1 MLLHKQKPTFIDSYY
16 VCLQAGSHRR
26 LKNLVIRRSGEL
38 TTVQVVTT
46 SPSSALLQ
54 GGGMRGPPGDP
65 ASISSLC
72 ALLCGCY
79 FSLLLGSPVLVYFV
93 FFMPEDVKCVWRTC
107 FSSSYSSFSRMV
119 SPLHFCS
126 YFYGCYFT
134 LLCRWGEYQEI
145 GEILPGARP
154 FIFSLLILL
163 GTDCARVVDPRGGG
177 WFC

>member
-1 MLLHKQKPTFIDSYY
+1 M
-16 VCLQAGSHRR
+16 G
-26 LKNLVIRRSGEL
+26 
-38 TTVQVVTT
+38 
-46 SPSSALLQ
+46 
-54 GGGMRGPPGDP
+54 GPPGDP

-93 FFMPEDVKCVWRTC
+93 FFKPEDIKRVWRTC
-107 FSSSYSSFSRMV
+107 FSSSCSSFSRLV

-163 GTDCARVVDPRGGG
+163 GTDCARVVDPWGGV
-177 WFC
+177 C